1 MTRVTFPALR
11 QEVQTLR
18 RLGAP
23 STTARTRWMLGF
35 QRRLVRRCECET
47 EYPQTGPLP
56 QMSQVAA
63 TIFSLAI
70 PVLAIANGQPRKDTR
85 RRHLTTNPF
94 GPLPTFGRLA
104 AFALG
109 RIRVTISEV
118 SGKTRDGWRMARGG
132 AVAAESGK
140 LRRWLESGV
149 KAVFRE
155 RARLDA
161 INVFPVADSD
171 TGTNLFLTLREGNR
185 AVAYLPESA
194 SHREVVA
201 AFARGCLMGARGNS
215 GVIISQY
222 LTAFLA
228 SIDESGGLAAATGED
243 VAVAMEKA
251 AEAAYEA
258 VGEPVE
264 GTILSVAKAAARGAR
279 GAVDAGT
286 GVEAAAVAAI
296 VSARAELARTTEILP
311 EAREAGVVDAGAA
324 GLVLQLEVLAESIAG
339 PEALAALDEVEWE
352 IRERVGGLTPAQ
364 GAASHEHTG
373 GGGAYEV
380 MFVARS
386 NRIVNNARD
395 VSLKAALQEV
405 GDSVAVTG
413 IVGLWQAHVHT
424 DHPEKAIDLARMVSS
439 TQIVVRDIMGEGCG
453 GPTGIVA
460 LTTCPG
466 LASAMAG
473 AGAAVLVSLDP
484 ESVEL
489 WDLERILED
498 AGTDRV
504 IVVAG
509 APPLRDSVAS
519 LAEDAR
525 EPSIVVLDASSE
537 PQVLAALIAAAL
549 VSPGEDAEVAM
560 RAAVSRC
567 VSTRAGVDAI
577 AEDLGELIGP
587 DTEVATIILGDGV
600 PRGLATAAVETL
612 SRTTPEVDV
621 QVYEGGQAVPAVIIG
636 VESTPPR

>member
-1 MTRVTFPALR
+1 M
-11 QEVQTLR
+11 
-18 RLGAP
+18 
-23 STTARTRWMLGF
+23 
-35 QRRLVRRCECET
+35 
-47 EYPQTGPLP
+47 
-56 QMSQVAA
+56 
-63 TIFSLAI
+63 
-70 PVLAIANGQPRKDTR
+70 
-85 RRHLTTNPF
+85 
-94 GPLPTFGRLA
+94 
-104 AFALG
+104 
-109 RIRVTISEV
+109 
-118 SGKTRDGWRMARGG
+118 
-132 AVAAESGK
+132 AAESGK

-171 TGTNLFLTLREGNR
+171 TGTNLYLTLREGNK

-215 GVIISQY
+215 GVIVSQY

-228 SIDESGGLAAATGED
+228 SIDDAGGLAGATGEV
-243 VAVAMEKA
+243 VAVAMESA

-264 GTILSVAKAAARGAR
+264 GTILSVAGAAARGAR
-279 GAVDAGT
+279 EAVDADA
-286 GVEAAAVAAI
+286 GVEAVAVAAI

-311 EAREAGVVDAGAA
+311 EAHAAGVVDAGAA
-324 GLVLQLEVLAESIAG
+324 GLLLQLEVLAELIAG
-339 PEALAALDEVEWE
+339 PEALSAIDEVEWE
-352 IRERVGGLTPAQ
+352 IQERVGGLTPAQ
-364 GAASHEHTG
+364 GAAAHEHPS

-386 NRIVNNARD
+386 NRIVNDARD
-395 VSLKAALQEV
+395 VSLKAALREV

-424 DHPEKAIDLARMVSS
+424 DHPERAIDLARRVSS
-439 TQIVVRDIMGEGCG
+439 TQIVVRDVMGEGCE
-453 GPTGIVA
+453 GPTGIVV

-484 ESVEL
+484 ESIEA
-489 WDLERILED
+489 WDVERILED
-498 AGTDRV
+498 AGTDPV
-504 IVVAG
+504 VVVAG
-509 APPLRDSVAS
+509 APALTAS
-519 LAEDAR
+519 LHAIAKDVR

-549 VSPGEDAEVAM
+549 VSPGEDAEEAM

-567 VSTRAGVDAI
+567 ASTRARVDAI
-577 AEDLGELIGP
+577 ADDLEGMIGSE
-587 DTEVATIILGDGV
+587 TEVATIILGDGV
-600 PRGLATAAVETL
+600 PRDLATAAIERL
-612 SRTTPEVDV
+612 SRTAPEVEV

-636 VESTPPR
+636 VESAPPR